1 MYTKFDHK
9 KKNYYTI
16 QENKENKIKHN
27 TGIIVD
33 YMYRFEVYFEISGII
48 WPEKNIKNGILIG
61 IISSLIFF

>member
-48 WPEKNIKNGILIG
+48 
-61 IISSLIFF
+61 